1 MVCIFMSE
9 IRAKDMALKV
19 TDLAVNGNDLEKIGV
34 KPGPQMGK
42 VLKSL
47 LDIVLEDPLMNTKE
61 KLLEAAKNML

>member
-1 MVCIFMSE
+1 
-9 IRAKDMALKV
+9 
-19 TDLAVNGNDLEKIGV
+19 
-34 KPGPQMGK
+34 MGK